1 MADLRLLVVD
11 TDPLARAGLAALL
24 TDQPALLVVGQ
35 IEESERLQ
43 AELDVYQPDVVIW
56 DLGWEPE
63 EGLSLLEEMPT
74 GDENAATF
82 FVVLVPNEQSA
93 AAAWLAGAQGTLFRN
108 VAIERLIA
116 AVKGVASGLV
126 VGEPELLATV
136 MPPALGQEPALEEAL
151 TPREMEVLQLLAEG
165 FSNKAIGR
173 QLDISDHTVKFH
185 VNAIMGKLG
194 AESRTAAV
202 VQATRLGLILL

>member
-1 MADLRLLVVD
+1 MADLRLLVVA
-11 TDPLARAGLAALL
+11 TDPLARAGLVALL
-24 TDQPALLVVGQ
+24 TDQPTLLVVGQ

-63 EGLSLLEEMPT
+63 EGLSLLEELPT
-74 GDENAATF
+74 GDENAVTS
-82 FVVLVPNEQSA
+82 FVVLVPGEQSA

-116 AVKGVASGLV
+116 AIKGVASGLV
-126 VGEPELLATV
+126 VGEPDLLNTV
-136 MPPALGQEPALEEAL
+136 IPPPLGQEPALEEAL

-185 VNAIMGKLG
+185 VNAIMGKLS

>member
-1 MADLRLLVVD
+1 MADLRLLIIA
-11 TDPLARAGLAALL
+11 TDQLARAGLAALL
-24 TDQPALLVVGQ
+24 ADQPSLSVVGQ
-35 IEESERLQ
+35 IEESERIQ
-43 AELDVYQPDVVIW
+43 AEVDIYQPDVIIW

-63 EGLSLLEEMPT
+63 EGLVLLEELT
-74 GDENAATF
+74 TDDENSASPIIA
-82 FVVLVPNEQSA
+82 LVPDEQSA
-93 AAAWLAGAQGTLFRN
+93 GASWLAGAQGILFRDVTIDRL
-108 VAIERLIA
+108 VAAIR
-116 AVKGVASGLV
+116 GVAKGLV
-126 VGEPELLATV
+126 VGEPELLEAIT
-136 MPPALGQEPALEEAL
+136 PPTLGQEPTLEEAL

-202 VQATRLGLILL
+202 VQATRLGLIML

>member
-1 MADLRLLVVD
+1 MADLRLLVVA

-24 TDQPALLVVGQ
+24 TDQPTLLVVGQ

-63 EGLSLLEEMPT
+63 EGLALLEELPT
-74 GDENAATF
+74 GDENVATS
-82 FVVLVPNEQSA
+82 FVALVPDEQSA
-93 AAAWLAGAQGTLFRN
+93 AAAWLAGARGTLFRN
-108 VAIERLIA
+108 VAIDRLVA

-126 VGEPELLATV
+126 VGEPELFATII
-136 MPPALGQEPALEEAL
+136 PPTLGQEPALEEAL

-185 VNAIMGKLG
+185 VKAIMGKLG

>member
-1 MADLRLLVVD
+1 MAKLRLLVVA

-24 TDQPALLVVGQ
+24 TEQDTLLVVGQ
-35 IEESERLQ
+35 VEGSKRLQ

-63 EGLSLLEEMPT
+63 EGLALLEEISA
-74 GDENAATF
+74 GEENDATF
-82 FVVLVPNEQSA
+82 IVVLIPDEQSA
-93 AAAWLAGAQGTLFRN
+93 MASRLAGARGVLFRD
-108 VAIERLIA
+108 VDTERLIA

-126 VGEPELLATV
+126 VGDPELLNTV
-136 MPPALGQEPALEEAL
+136 IPSALDQTPALDEAL